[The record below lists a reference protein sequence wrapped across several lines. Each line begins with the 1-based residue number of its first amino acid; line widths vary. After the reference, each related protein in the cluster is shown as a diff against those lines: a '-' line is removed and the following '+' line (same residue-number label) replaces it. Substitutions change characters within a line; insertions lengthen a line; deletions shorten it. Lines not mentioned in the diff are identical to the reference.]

1 MFYHGIIDLIS
12 FCEFA
17 KGLHSPNMLSHLG
30 IFQSNIKK
38 KYSIILQKLFCL
50 IFSKIR

>member
-17 KGLHSPNMLSHLG
+17 KGLRSPNMLSHLG

-38 KYSIILQKLFCL
+38 KIFHYSPEIILSDL
-50 IFSKIR
+50 